1 MKKTQRV
8 TMVLPEVNRGKAKID
23 PRRHYAISVDG
34 VLIHKVYVQD
44 GLECKL
50 DLVEGSEVV
59 VCRVFGRNCKVDS
72 TFTYT
77 IGAFAATLEADS
89 RVARGFVT
97 YPADFTD
104 GVLFIQDDSDFKLA
118 KTIAI

>member
-1 MKKTQRV
+1 
-8 TMVLPEVNRGKAKID
+8 MVLPEVNRGKAKID

-59 VCRVFGRNCKVDS
+59 VTRSFNGYNDS
-72 TFTYT
+72 TFTY
-77 IGAFAATLEADS
+77 IVGAFAATLQAES
-89 RVARGFVT
+89 RVARGVVT

-104 GVLFIQDDSDFKLA
+104 GVLFVQDDSDFKLA